1 MGEAM
6 KSLSIKRALGLSAGY
21 VVCLL
26 LAVILLALPAA
37 PFFLKSGTPR
47 LADDVISAIATSLG
61 ALFVTRLFLRMDGAS
76 LGDAGL
82 TIKPTVGIDL
92 LLGSGLGL
100 LIFLVVAVVPI
111 LIGRAEVHI
120 GMNLFSVTTVIL
132 WTGFFVVQSMGEE
145 VICRGYLLR
154 IWTRSLNLPAG
165 LFISSTVF
173 AAGHL
178 GNAGFNV
185 LALLNTV
192 LSGILLGVIYARSGS
207 LWLVSGIHAGWN
219 TAQPLLGVP
228 VSGRAIRIT
237 PLEIHHTGGAVW
249 SGGQY
254 GLEASLPAAAVLLL
268 LCTVAAYAEWPPR
281 RKDRGIWHP
290 LPGTIPDAV
299 EIAKPVD

>member
-1 MGEAM
+1 
-6 KSLSIKRALGLSAGY
+6 
-21 VVCLL
+21 
-26 LAVILLALPAA
+26 
-37 PFFLKSGTPR
+37 
-47 LADDVISAIATSLG
+47 
-61 ALFVTRLFLRMDGAS
+61 
-76 LGDAGL
+76 
-82 TIKPTVGIDL
+82 
-92 LLGSGLGL
+92 
-100 LIFLVVAVVPI
+100 
-111 LIGRAEVHI
+111 
-120 GMNLFSVTTVIL
+120 
-132 WTGFFVVQSMGEE
+132 MGEE

-154 IWTRSLNLPAG
+154 IWTRSLSLPAG

-178 GNAGFNV
+178 GNAGFNA
-185 LALLNTV
+185 LAFLNTV